1 MTLRSRPARWF
12 EILTPRAEAT
22 AALKALADTGA
33 VELQSH
39 STSAESIA
47 TPALQA
53 VLTEYRELARS
64 YRGYW
69 PELPPATP
77 DLDHDRAAAS
87 MQVLRTWADAARP
100 VIARLEELDRERS
113 KLGCLQRLLEQ
124 APGALPSPARLAA
137 AGPTLG
143 CGLFRMPADTWP
155 EGIPAGVI
163 VQRVMLDDECYLLA
177 LGPRSEYESL
187 ASALT
192 GMKAEAVPFPEGL
205 AEGPG
210 DGSDDAAGPVLEDVR
225 GRLAEHEQEERR
237 LRERLQTLNEE
248 HGIAKIIGSFELL
261 DWMTHHVPSFPSSE
275 SFAWIT
281 GWTSDADGES
291 IHAALDEADI
301 RYLMRLCEPPDGYPV
316 PMLLSNPSWARP
328 FEFFARQLGTPGG
341 EETDPSM
348 IVAVLAPLMFGFMFG
363 DVGHGAVLFV
373 AGLFLYRKIPQLGIL
388 IPGGIASMCF
398 GVVFGSV
405 FAREDLIPALWL
417 HPLEHPLTVLGTS
430 LGFGIIVLLLGL
442 VLDAVQWGWMGQWS
456 AWWRRRVGLMVAFL
470 AIVASFF
477 EVRFLYVAVAGFA
490 WYVFGEAFARAEERT
505 PAALGQAA
513 GEFLESLFQLAV
525 NTVSFVRVGAFAL
538 AHAGLGVAVVG
549 MAEAT
554 GNMTGMLIV
563 LALGNLL
570 IIVLEGLIV
579 GIQTTRLLLFE
590 FFIRFLKATGRPFRP
605 LPPPEL
611 RTPTNGSKA

>member
-1 MTLRSRPARWF
+1 MILRSRPARWF

-47 TPALQA
+47 TPELQA
-53 VLTEYRELARS
+53 VLAEFRELARS
-64 YRGYW
+64 YRSYW
-69 PELPPATP
+69 PDTPPATP
-77 DLDHDRAAAS
+77 DLDPRRAEAS
-87 MQVLRTWADAARP
+87 MAVLRAWAEDAKP
-100 VIARLEELDRERS
+100 VIARLEELGRERS
-113 KLGCLQRLLEQ
+113 RLGCLEHLLQ
-124 APGALPSPARLAA
+124 DAPEALPSPARLAA

-143 CGLFRMPADTWP
+143 CGLFRLPADTWP

-163 VQRVMLDDECYLLA
+163 VQRVTLDDERYLLA

-187 ASALT
+187 ASVLT
-192 GMKAEAVPFPEGL
+192 GMKAEAVPLPQGL
-205 AEGPG
+205 AEAPE
-210 DGSDDAAGPVLEDVR
+210 AALADVR
-225 GRLAEHEQEERR
+225 RRLAASAEEEQQ
-237 LRERLQTLNEE
+237 LRERLRALNEE
-248 HGIAKIIGSFELL
+248 HGVAAIIGSFELL
-261 DWMTHHVPSFPSSE
+261 DWMTHHVPRFPSSE

-281 GWTSDADGES
+281 GWTSDVNGEGVR
-291 IHAALDEADI
+291 AALDEADI

-388 IPGGIASMCF
+388 IPGGIASMGF
-398 GVVFGSV
+398 GVLFGSV
-405 FAREDLIPALWL
+405 FAREDLIPAVWL

-430 LGFGIIVLLLGL
+430 LGFGIVVLLLGL
-442 VLDAVQWGWMGQWS
+442 VLDAVQWRWMGQWTV
-456 AWWRRRVGLMVAFL
+456 WWRRRVGLMIAFL
-470 AIVASFF
+470 ALIASFF
-477 EVRFLYVAVAGFA
+477 DVRFLYAAVAGFL
-490 WYVFGEAFARAEERT
+490 WYVFGEAFGNAEERT

-513 GEFLESLFQLAV
+513 GEFVESLFQLAV

-563 LALGNLL
+563 LTLGNLL

-605 LPPPEL
+605 LPPPEI